1 MTASDDFLGYVRDQ
15 LSRWGEVNVRRMF
28 GGAGLYRDGMMF
40 GLVAD
45 DVVYFKVDDTNR
57 DDYVTGV
64 RPLSTFPEEGKKTVM
79 SYYEIRPTSWK
90 TPRNWLCGL
99 SGHSTFSEGNARATD
114 NDFNCSAP
122 YSG

>member
-57 DDYVTGV
+57 DDYVTAGSA
-64 RPLSTFPEEGKKTVM
+64 PFQPFPEEGKKTVM
-79 SYYEIRPTSWK
+79 SYYEIPPDIMENPAELAVWAQRSLDVQRRK
-90 TPRNWLCGL
+90 RPRN
-99 SGHSTFSEGNARATD
+99 RQ
-114 NDFNCSAP
+114 
-122 YSG
+122 